1 MWIPFTM
8 ENPSDYEAYVA
19 NRLLSEFAHLLHQEC
34 QCQPVRL
41 IPKKKGR
48 LYMIKSVQ
56 LAEGGLNLMLEE
68 RGLQFIAMEDIGKNT
83 FYRKHHDP
91 LFIVPSWL

>member
-1 MWIPFTM
+1 MD
-8 ENPSDYEAYVA
+8 NCNDSDDSVA
-19 NRLLSEFAHLLHQEC
+19 RRLLSEFANLLHEEC

-41 IPKKKGR
+41 VSKQKGR
-48 LYMIKSVQ
+48 LLLIESVH

-68 RGLQFIAMEDIGKNT
+68 RGLHFIALEDIGKNT

-91 LFIVPSWL
+91 LYIVPSWL

>member
-1 MWIPFTM
+1 MM
-8 ENPSDYEAYVA
+8 DDCNDSDDFVA
-19 NRLLSEFAHLLHQEC
+19 RRLLSEFANQLHEEC

-41 IPKKKGR
+41 VTKQKGR
-48 LYMIKSVQ
+48 LLLIESVQ

-68 RGLQFIAMEDIGKNT
+68 RGLHFIAMENIGRNT

-91 LFIVPSWL
+91 YFIVPPWL